1 MTGLVQTYQST
12 NVERSS
18 AGELGRKRKE
28 EEWITNRSVSPL
40 CLNDSKDDA
49 PHKDSPDPDSV
60 NPSESEECVE
70 PRAVLFA
77 W

>member
-1 MTGLVQTYQST
+1 MTGLVQTYYST
-12 NVERSS
+12 NVERPSDR
-18 AGELGRKRKE
+18 ELARKRKE
-28 EEWITNRSVSPL
+28 VKRRTNRSVSPL
-40 CLNDSKDDA
+40 RLNDSEDDA
-49 PHKDSPDPDSV
+49 SHKYSPDPDSV